1 MQIQVHGNQLDVGD
15 ALREHVEESLGASVT
30 KYFDRPFEAN
40 VYFSRQK
47 NTFHVQ
53 CSVHIGAGI
62 NVQSHFDAN
71 DPYVAFDNAVDRLQT
86 QLRRYKRRLK
96 NHHKSQRSL
105 RSEDLIAQN
114 YVLAAEPEGAEESDE
129 PMEPAIIAETNK
141 QISTLTVGEAVMRMD
156 LEDMP
161 AFMFRNKSHGRLN
174 MVYRRPDGNV
184 AWLDPQI
191 AE

>member
-1 MQIQVHGNQLDVGD
+1 MQIQVHGNHLDIGD
-15 ALREHVEESLGASVT
+15 ALREHVEESLGASVA
-30 KYFDRPFEAN
+30 KFLDRPFEAN
-40 VYFSRQK
+40 VYFSRQR

-62 NVQSHFDAN
+62 NVQSHFDAS
-71 DPYVAFDNAVDRLQT
+71 DPYVAFDSAMERFET

-96 NHHKSQRSL
+96 NHHKSQRSV

-114 YVLAAEPEGAEESDE
+114 YVLASEPEGAEESDE
-129 PMEPAIIAETNK
+129 PMEPVIIAETNK
-141 QISTLTVGEAVMRMD
+141 RISTLTVGEAVMRMD

-191 AE
+191 AD